1 MNRIKTFLFTIIAL
15 MGISG
20 VMTSCQEDAPVINY
34 TMNVTV
40 TNDFKKVVEAIEN
53 GFLKNE
59 DAVKKLTESI
69 DKMNADQAVK
79 LQSILDVLGNV
90 NTTLETKLAAIEAAM
105 KAQTIS
111 LEGKLDLLKA
121 AIDALPDYS
130 SKIDAL
136 AAAIDALPD
145 YSSKLEALK
154 AAIEALPDYSSKLDA
169 LKAAIEALPDY
180 SSKFDAVVNA
190 LGTIQAEIEALGGS
204 QAAIADKIT
213 DVTEAINDLIASVN
227 SGNTDTAEALAA
239 IVAMLE
245 ELKEAI
251 SSGGGGETPLEPY
264 IRLTTGKAI
273 GDIIELLFLKTDKP
287 VVEGATIVDSGD
299 YPIDMTRIRYTLN
312 QQTITIKG
320 KVTWLSCQ
328 SQKITAIDV
337 SNAPD
342 LELLRCDNNELQT
355 INVSKNT
362 KLKYLGVSNNMLNS
376 IDLSQNTELESLW
389 IEKNRLTR
397 LDVSN
402 CTQMFTIICCSNQLT
417 EFIPSTVSNAIL
429 YFKRTY
435 KGDMQKLSTAKVS
448 DIKSKGWRVMHA
460 INENEWVNYDGEDN
474 NSVVLDGETLTIV
487 SAAIDQSDLEEDNN
501 YDIYLFLSEDKTKY
515 IEVMANGTLHD
526 GKTLDLTKKEDE
538 HVGWYWA
545 VEMRTPQI
553 LFQTFA
559 QPGEAYPVFL
569 SGTLMVKR
577 IGTGTE
583 FEIMLKD
590 GKVKGTGT
598 YGDGLEHTVSLN
610 YRGTLAYGEF

>member
-1 MNRIKTFLFTIIAL
+1 MNRIKTFLFAIIVL
-15 MGISG
+15 MGITG

-69 DKMNADQAVK
+69 DKMNADQAGK

-105 KAQTIS
+105 KAQTLS

-121 AIDALPDYS
+121 AIEALPDYS
-130 SKIDAL
+130 SQ
-136 AAAIDALPD
+136 
-145 YSSKLEALK
+145 LEALK

-169 LKAAIEALPDY
+169 LAAAIEALPDY

-190 LGTIQAEIEALGGS
+190 LGTILAEIEALGGS
-204 QAAIADKIT
+204 QEAIADKIA

-397 LDVSN
+397 LDVSK
-402 CTQMFTIICCSNQLT
+402 CTQMFTVFCCSNQLT

-448 DIKSKGWRVMHA
+448 DIKSKGWRVMHE
-460 INENEWVNYDGEDN
+460 IKENEWVNYDGEDN

-538 HVGWYWA
+538 HDGWYWA
-545 VEMRTPQI
+545 VEMRNPNV
-553 LFQTFA
+553 LFKTFA
-559 QPGEAYPVFL
+559 KPGNAYPVFL

-590 GKVKGTGT
+590 GKVKGTGGT

-610 YRGTLAYGEF
+610 YKGTLAYGEF

>member
-1 MNRIKTFLFTIIAL
+1 M
-15 MGISG
+15 
-20 VMTSCQEDAPVINY
+20 
-34 TMNVTV
+34 
-40 TNDFKKVVEAIEN
+40 EAQV
-53 GFLKNE
+53 
-59 DAVKKLTESI
+59 D
-69 DKMNADQAVK
+69 
-79 LQSILDVLGNV
+79 
-90 NTTLETKLAAIEAAM
+90 
-105 KAQTIS
+105 
-111 LEGKLDLLKA
+111 
-121 AIDALPDYS
+121 
-130 SKIDAL
+130 
-136 AAAIDALPD
+136 
-145 YSSKLEALK
+145 
-154 AAIEALPDYSSKLDA
+154 
-169 LKAAIEALPDY
+169 
-180 SSKFDAVVNA
+180 
-190 LGTIQAEIEALGGS
+190 ALGGS
-204 QAAIADKIT
+204 QDAIAGKIA

-227 SGNTDTAEALAA
+227 SGNTDTAKALAA

-273 GDIIELLFLKTDKP
+273 GDKIEFLFLKTDKP

-320 KVTWLSCQ
+320 KVTWLSCE

-402 CTQMFTIICCSNQLT
+402 CTQMFTIFCSSNQLT

-460 INENEWVNYDGEDN
+460 LKEGNEWVNYDGEDN

-487 SAAIDQSDLEEDNN
+487 SAAIDQSDLEENN
-501 YDIYLFLSEDKTKY
+501 FYDIYLFLSEDKTKY

-538 HVGWYWA
+538 HAGWFWS

-559 QPGEAYPVFL
+559 KPGTDYPVFL
-569 SGTLMVKR
+569 SGTLLVKR

-583 FEIMLKD
+583 FEVTLKD
-590 GKVKGTGT
+590 GKVKGSGMF
-598 YGDGLEHTVSLN
+598 GDGLEHTISLN
-610 YRGTLAYGEF
+610 YKGTLDFDEF